1 MSPDEI
7 PARAGF
13 VFDDWYTDDETF
25 ATHYVFSSSPI
36 TEDIT
41 LYANWEPVPA
51 FTVNFEIN
59 GGSAVSGQSIESGST
74 ATQPVNPTRGGY
86 IFCGWYTDNK
96 TFSTSYDF
104 SAPVTTDIT
113 LYAKWILDYM
123 VWVPEG
129 SFKMGSLPSDDGA
142 LSSEQPQHDVTITK
156 GYYMA
161 RYEVT
166 QALFQSVMGNNPSF
180 FKGANL
186 PVETVNW
193 YEAVEF
199 CNKLSEQEGL
209 IPVYSLSRRTPAAG
223 YPITGMTVSV
233 NWNNNGYRLPT
244 EAEWEY
250 AARGGN
256 GSPGNYVY
264 SGGNNID
271 SVAWYL
277 ENSGNTTHEV
287 RTKTANGL
295 GIYNMSGNVWEW
307 CWDWYNDSNYYA
319 SSPSFTDPTGPGSGS
334 TRVMRGGCFSS
345 LAAVTRS
352 ANRFRHI
359 PSYNVDV
366 NGKSEYQGFRIVC
379 R

>member
-1 MSPDEI
+1 L
-7 PARAGF
+7 F
-13 VFDDWYTDDETF
+13 K
-25 ATHYVFSSSPI
+25 
-36 TEDIT
+36 
-41 LYANWEPVPA
+41 
-51 FTVNFEIN
+51 
-59 GGSAVSGQSIESGST
+59 
-74 ATQPVNPTRGGY
+74 
-86 IFCGWYTDNK
+86 GWYTDNK
-96 TFSTSYDF
+96 TFSKPYDF
-104 SAPVTTDIT
+104 SAPVTADIA

-129 SFKMGSLPSDDGA
+129 SFKMGSLSTDDGA
-142 LSSEQPQHDVTITK
+142 QNGEQPQHDVIISK

-166 QALFQSVMGNNPSF
+166 QALFQSVMGYNPSF
-180 FKGANL
+180 IKGANL

-193 YEAVEF
+193 FEAVEF

-209 IPVYSLSRRTPAAG
+209 TPVYSLSRRTPATG
-223 YPITGMTVSV
+223 FPITSMSVSA

-250 AARGGN
+250 AAKGGN
-256 GSPGNYVY
+256 GSPGNYMY
-264 SGGNNID
+264 SGGNAID
-271 SVAWYL
+271 SVGWYFG
-277 ENSGNTTHEV
+277 NSGNTTHGAGA
-287 RTKTANGL
+287 KAPNGL
-295 GIYNMSGNVWEW
+295 GIYDMSGNVWEW
-307 CWDWYNDSNYYA
+307 CWDWYNDSSYYA

-345 LAAVTRS
+345 MAAVTRS
-352 ANRFRHI
+352 ANRFRRI